1 MNAPNNPSPMTYRI
15 VRSMRTSGRNG
26 YPCVWHVYEIHAR
39 YSVDKPPVALTRKDG
54 NPRTFKSRQG
64 ARAAIRRLRTAE

>member
-1 MNAPNNPSPMTYRI
+1 MPTSETTLSYRI
-15 VRSMRTSGRNG
+15 VPAMRTSGRNG
-26 YPCVWHVYEIHAR
+26 YPSVWHVYEIHAR

-64 ARAAIRRLRTAE
+64 ARAVIRRLRAAE